1 MSTFEDFRALPAP
14 LRATAEITLN
24 RYIGADTRALD
35 RAGALSGASLVVC
48 FTDLGLAVT
57 FIGERHGLQVAGLPE
72 DTPDVC
78 LTGRSTHFARIFF
91 SGGRGGLL
99 GAGLRIEGD
108 IGVAQQFADL
118 FSSVDFDLG
127 DLLDG
132 YFGPVLG
139 GVMER
144 GAREARQ
151 LLSRLRHELPEQLVE
166 YLQEETR
173 DLVGRRE
180 YGQWAGEV
188 DDFRDQAER
197 LGARVKRI
205 ERRRP

>member
-1 MSTFEDFRALPAP
+1 
-14 LRATAEITLN
+14 
-24 RYIGADTRALD
+24 
-35 RAGALSGASLVVC
+35 
-48 FTDLGLAVT
+48 DLGLVIT

-78 LTGRSTHFARIFF
+78 LTGRSTHFARVFF
-91 SGGRGGLL
+91 SGGRNGLL

-108 IGVAQQFADL
+108 IGTAQQFADL

-144 GAREARQ
+144 GAREAGH
-151 LLSRLRHELPEQLVE
+151 LLSRLRRELPTQIAE
-166 YLQEETR
+166 YLQEETH

-180 YGQWAGEV
+180 HAGWTREV
-188 DDFRDQAER
+188 DDFRDRVER
-197 LGARVKRI
+197 L
-205 ERRRP
+205 